1 MCANSWVDN
10 WVRTAQNRRQN
21 TVPLVL
27 LLPLVVLITG
37 MVKGKR
43 QKPQFRATNVPINST
58 LYLMDVSDGTAA
70 RSLCNHSGLATLS
83 FTTLFC
89 LTNVGTSQPS
99 HTHKRALRRV
109 CESAWDGLEC
119 WCESSKTARQRGRKG
134 TAMSSPSDRISQSN
148 SVDPRLLL
156 RLTLH
161 WAVSLPWRE
170 WWMDSLFI
178 LTPF

>member
-1 MCANSWVDN
+1 M
-10 WVRTAQNRRQN
+10 VR
-21 TVPLVL
+21 
-27 LLPLVVLITG
+27 
-37 MVKGKR
+37 GKKTHKKLSL
-43 QKPQFRATNVPINST
+43 QKRMSPINST

-70 RSLCNHSGLATLS
+70 RSLSNHSGLATWS
-83 FTTLFC
+83 FTIPSC
-89 LTNVGTSQPS
+89 LTNVVTLQLS
-99 HTHKRALRRV
+99 HTHTPALRRCKV
-109 CESAWDGLEC
+109 EREMDWSADA
-119 WCESSKTARQRGRKG
+119 KAARRQWGRKR
-134 TAMSSPSDRISQSN
+134 TAMSSTSDRISQSN